1 LVVPWN
7 DAGRLWDAL
16 LAAGEPHGVLPCGL
30 AARDTLRTE
39 MGYPLH
45 GQDLSLEITPVQARA
60 GWAVGWK
67 KPAFWGRDALVA
79 EREAGPVRLL
89 RGIRAL
95 GRGIPRPG
103 MTVTVDGHTG
113 KVTSGTFSPSLRTG
127 IGLALL
133 PPSVAD
139 GDRVDVD
146 VRGRAEPF
154 EVVRPPFVKPS
165 TREA

>member
-1 LVVPWN
+1 
-7 DAGRLWDAL
+7 
-16 LAAGEPHGVLPCGL
+16 
-30 AARDTLRTE
+30 
-39 MGYPLH
+39 
-45 GQDLSLEITPVQARA
+45 
-60 GWAVGWK
+60 
-67 KPAFWGRDALVA
+67 
-79 EREAGPVRLL
+79 
-89 RGIRAL
+89 
-95 GRGIPRPG
+95 